1 MSHKTIKFLQP
12 TRTKLSPSTT
22 SFPPPSEKR
31 MLFEHHSQ
39 RLKLLTVLY
48 QTALSFL

>member
-1 MSHKTIKFLQP
+1 MSL
-12 TRTKLSPSTT
+12 STT
-22 SFPPPSEKR
+22 SFSPPSAKR

-48 QTALSFL
+48 QTALRFL